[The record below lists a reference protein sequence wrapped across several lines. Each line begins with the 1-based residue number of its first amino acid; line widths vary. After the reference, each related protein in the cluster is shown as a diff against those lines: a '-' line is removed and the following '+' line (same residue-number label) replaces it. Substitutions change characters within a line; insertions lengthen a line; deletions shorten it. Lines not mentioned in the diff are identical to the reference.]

1 MKVNMAVVKR
11 AGLIGGAAGLVFGI
25 LVGLIPALKC
35 IIWWIGPLIALVTG
49 ALYVHFS
56 AGKVELAEGA
66 LGGALVGAIP
76 SGISGFVSNLLLAI
90 FYDGSFVSVIT
101 GLIGGIIGGAIAGA
115 IGGLV
120 YSLIKK

>member
-1 MKVNMAVVKR
+1 MKVNMSVIQR
-11 AGLIGGAAGLVFGI
+11 AGLIGGVAGLVFGI
-25 LVGLIPALKC
+25 LVGLIPALQC
-35 IIWWIGPLIALVTG
+35 IIWWIGPLIALITG
-49 ALYVHFS
+49 ALYVYFS

-66 LGGALVGAIP
+66 VGGAIVGAIP
-76 SGISGFVSNLLLAI
+76 SGISGFVSNLLLLV
-90 FYDGSFVSVIT
+90 FHHGSFISVIT